1 MNQPEDSSPQE
12 PQRRE
17 QKVSR
22 TLVIGFVVIALLLGF
37 SLGLYSSDS
46 IDRVTGTSPVLYDEE
61 LITSLFE
68 QASSGVV
75 EIVITRPTGNSQFPR
90 TGTGSGFFID
100 HSGHIVTNNH
110 VVSGAESIVVKLA
123 DGRSLDAK
131 VLGRSAADDLALIQV
146 EAKELGEAQPLTLAD
161 SDSVAPGQMAVAIG
175 SPFRNFNSITV
186 GIVSGTGRGPVSSLQ
201 RPIPDMIQT
210 DAPLN
215 SGNSG
220 GPLLN
225 SDGEVIGVTSS
236 VRTGSAFGLD
246 EYRIGFAVPSNTVRD
261 LMPELLVARE
271 IKRPWLGIR
280 GGPIFQDLSDFL
292 GIEDGVVISSVF
304 PGSPAEQA
312 GLNSF
317 RNLTN
322 YGDVIIGINGL
333 PVSTMEDMV
342 GCFNSVKPGDTV
354 TLSVLRD
361 RNTIEIEVT
370 LAAWPD
376 T

>member
-22 TLVIGFVVIALLLGF
+22 TLAVGFVVIALLLGF

-61 LITSLFE
+61 LVTSLFE

-90 TGTGSGFFID
+90 TGTGSGFFVD
-100 HSGHIVTNNH
+100 RAGHVVTNNH

-123 DGRSLDAK
+123 DGRSLNAK

-146 EAKELGEAQPLTLAD
+146 DAKELGEVQPLTLAD
-161 SDSVAPGQMAVAIG
+161 SDSVAPGQLAVAIG

-210 DAPLN
+210 NAPLN

-317 RNLTN
+317 QNLTN

-342 GCFNSVKPGDTV
+342 GYFNSVKPGDTV
-354 TLSVLRD
+354 TLSVLRN